1 MKEQIT
7 ISVSSIHGSKHFQLS
22 NKAQRNLRWLAITVA
37 TVTITAVGWMVYLKS
52 EADDAKYKQ
61 MELEAQS
68 STLTEELDQLK
79 SLKFD
84 LEADLDARE
93 NRLSGVSDRLHELE
107 ALLGVDVT
115 GEVDAIE
122 QRLDVAAINS
132 AVRVAVLESLPNGA
146 PVKNARQSSQFGYRI
161 HPITGK
167 RRLHRGLDFAV
178 NTGTPVYAPAD
189 GVVETVRPSKEG
201 SGNFLRLQH
210 TFGFSSSYSHLHKF
224 AVKSGDFVNKGDLIA
239 YSGNSGLSSGPHLH
253 YEVRFIGRAL
263 NPRPFVD
270 WSLDNFEHIF
280 EQERNIQWASLIS
293 KVEQQ
298 VSKQLQLSSQRDVT
312 SKASSS

>member
-22 NKAQRNLRWLAITVA
+22 NMAQRNLRWLAITV
-37 TVTITAVGWMVYLKS
+37 VTITVTTVGWMMYLKS

-61 MELEAQS
+61 MELEARS
-68 STLTEELDQLK
+68 SSLTEELDQLN

-93 NRLSGVSDRLHELE
+93 NRLSGVSDRLRELE
-107 ALLGVDVT
+107 TLLGVDVT
-115 GEVDAIE
+115 VETKAIE

-132 AVRVAVLESLPNGA
+132 AVRVTILEGLPNGS
-146 PVKNARQSSQFGYRI
+146 PVGNVRQSSQYGYRT
-161 HPITGK
+161 HPITG
-167 RRLHRGLDFAV
+167 RRTLHRGLDFAV
-178 NTGTPVYAPAD
+178 NTGTPIYAPAD
-189 GVVETVRPSKEG
+189 GVVETIRPSNEG

-210 TFGFSSSYSHLHKF
+210 TFGFSSSYSHLQKF

-253 YEVRFIGRAL
+253 YEIRFVGRAL

-280 EQERNIQWASLIS
+280 EKERNIQWASLIK

-298 VSKQLQLSSQRDVT
+298 VSKQLQLSSQRDVI
-312 SKASSS
+312 SKANSS